1 MGNFVLCAAL
11 MDENG
16 MYRWGTTTLAFKL
29 HACGKS
35 LRFYPPQLPP
45 LEATALTSAAFSSD
59 FDLDTSTLRYLLK

>member
-1 MGNFVLCAAL
+1 MKMACTGGAQLLWHSV
-11 MDENG
+11 
-16 MYRWGTTTLAFKL
+16 KL